1 MGAGQTRTRPM
12 AFGRRRRAGS
22 SGCMRDPDSDLGDDL
37 VLYTRRVS
45 RSLISAIGS
54 ELYKQ
59 CVSSNAYQDSSQ
71 KIKNAYQDSRADGR
85 HQDNYKTAESCS
97 TASV

>member
-54 ELYKQ
+54 EL
-59 CVSSNAYQDSSQ
+59 
-71 KIKNAYQDSRADGR
+71 
-85 HQDNYKTAESCS
+85 
-97 TASV
+97 